1 MGRALSYTGQNPSDS
16 GGDGCYPREAVFMN
30 GEILEFFFTPKRVS
44 PLDLGEVSESQEP

>member
-30 GEILEFFFTPKRVS
+30 GEILEFFFTPKKGFPS
-44 PLDLGEVSESQEP
+44 GFGGGE